1 MYSMYDAVLL
11 KCMCMN
17 ADILCVCV
25 HGVLVF
31 ILILYQ
37 ADCVW
42 YTVSTHY
49 IVHVYIM
56 HNM

>member
-1 MYSMYDAVLL
+1 MYDAVLL
-11 KCMCMN
+11 KCMPMN
-17 ADILCVCV
+17 AAILCVCV

-42 YTVSTHY
+42 YTISTH
-49 IVHVYIM
+49 
-56 HNM
+56 